1 VGNVKPRLNPWH
13 IVEENGQFFIRHKR
27 FVRCRGNRG
36 PYETLAEVEAAMG
49 DRRERDHL
57 YGKLRYHDIAERGR
71 ENNLLREMGCFNDDT
86 DADEDP

>member
-1 VGNVKPRLNPWH
+1 
-13 IVEENGQFFIRHKR
+13 
-27 FVRCRGNRG
+27 
-36 PYETLAEVEAAMG
+36 MG

-71 ENNLLREMGCFNDDT
+71 ENDLLREMGCFNDDT